1 MNKAFAIILLTV
13 LSPLLVLISIFII
26 LVDGFPIFFTQQ
38 KYGRNNKI
46 FRLYKFRTMKNNS
59 PLLPTEK
66 FEDAESYI
74 IFGGKFMRKYSLDE
88 LPQFLNIILGDM
100 NFIGPR
106 PAMTTK
112 NEQIV
117 QDMRSKRN
125 IHTIQPGI
133 TGWAQVNGRDNN
145 SFEEKVKL
153 DYYYM
158 TNKNLILDLKIILLT
173 FFVIF
178 TKRGVKH

>member
-1 MNKAFAIILLTV
+1 MNKLVAILLIIILSPILLLT
-13 LSPLLVLISIFII
+13 FINTI
-26 LVDGFPIFFTQQ
+26 IRWFSCHIQQ
-38 KYGRNNKI
+38 KRYGKDNKV
-46 FRLYKFRTMKNNS
+46 FELLKFRTMKKNTPIMATENLNNS
-59 PLLPTEK
+59 ANYLIP
-66 FEDAESYI
+66 FGSI
-74 IFGGKFMRKYSLDE
+74 IRKWSLDE
-88 LPQFLNIILGDM
+88 LPQFINIIKGDI

-106 PAMTTK
+106 PSLFNNEEIVNEMRKELGITK
-112 NEQIV
+112 I
-117 QDMRSKRN
+117 K
-125 IHTIQPGI
+125 PGI

-158 TNKNLILDLKIILLT
+158 TNKNLILDLKIVLLT

>member
-1 MNKAFAIILLTV
+1 MRLNT
-13 LSPLLVLISIFII
+13 
-26 LVDGFPIFFTQQ
+26 PI
-38 KYGRNNKI
+38 
-46 FRLYKFRTMKNNS
+46 
-59 PLLPTEK
+59 LPTENFNDTK
-66 FEDAESYI
+66 KYLIPLGSFI
-74 IFGGKFMRKYSLDE
+74 RKWSIDE
-88 LPQFLNIILGDM
+88 LPQFINIIKGDL

-106 PAMTTK
+106 PSLTK
-112 NEQIV
+112 NEKKINEL
-117 QDMRSKRN
+117 RSEMGIIMIK
-125 IHTIQPGI
+125 PGI

-145 SFEEKVKL
+145 SFEEKVML

>member
-1 MNKAFAIILLTV
+1 MNKLVAILLIIILSPILLLTCLLIM
-13 LSPLLVLISIFII
+13 LS
-26 LVDGFPIFFTQQ
+26 DGFPIIYKQ
-38 KYGRNNKI
+38 KRYGKDNKV
-46 FRLYKFRTMKNNS
+46 FELLKFRTMKQNTPIMATENLNNS
-59 PLLPTEK
+59 ANYLIP
-66 FEDAESYI
+66 FGSI
-74 IFGGKFMRKYSLDE
+74 IRKWSLDE
-88 LPQFLNIILGDM
+88 LPQFMNIIKGDI

-106 PAMTTK
+106 PSLFNNEEIVNEMRKELGITK
-112 NEQIV
+112 I
-117 QDMRSKRN
+117 K
-125 IHTIQPGI
+125 PGI